1 MPRRRI
7 VFLTGTRAD
16 FGKLKPLMLAVQN
29 SPDFE
34 SHVFVTGMHMVR
46 KYGHTV
52 REVEKAGL
60 RHIYTY
66 INHNECDSQDAI
78 LAKTI
83 AGFSDYVKEIDPH
96 MIVVHGD
103 RPEALAGAIVGCF
116 NNYLVSHIEGGEVSG
131 TIDELIR
138 HAVSKLSHL
147 HFVANDEARERL
159 RQMGER
165 GSNIFTIGS
174 PDVDVMMSDSLP
186 SLEEVLARYEIAF
199 EEKDYAIALFHPVT
213 TERDSIARQTR
224 VLVDSLVS
232 SGRNYIVIY
241 PNNDPGSSEIID
253 AYKPLQGR
261 PRFRVLASMRFEYF
275 LTLLKNARFII
286 GNSSAGVREAPCY
299 GVPSVNLGSRQF
311 NRANLASI
319 LHTALD
325 SNDIRRA
332 IHVALQMN
340 PNPMTAFGNGDSC
353 RRFMD
358 IIRDEGFWNT
368 ERQKFFVDR
377 AILPIL
383 AVARSQES

>member
-1 MPRRRI
+1 MRRRKI
-7 VFLTGTRAD
+7 IFLTGTRAD
-16 FGKLKPLMLAVQN
+16 FGKLKPLMLAVQA

-34 SHVFVTGMHMVR
+34 AHVFVTGMHMAR
-46 KYGHTV
+46 KYGYTV

-60 RHIYTY
+60 ERIYTY

-83 AGFSDYVKEIDPH
+83 AGFSDYVKEIDPD

-174 PDVDVMMSDSLP
+174 PDMDVMMSDSLP
-186 SLEEVLARYEIAF
+186 PLDEVLARYEIPFAG
-199 EEKDYAIALFHPVT
+199 KDYAIALFHPVT
-213 TERDSIARQTR
+213 TERDSIGEQAR
-224 VLVDSLVS
+224 VLVEALRDSDL
-232 SGRNYIVIY
+232 NYIVVY
-241 PNNDPGSSEIID
+241 PNNDPGSSEILE
-253 AYKPLQGR
+253 AYQALQGDG
-261 PRFRVLASMRFEYF
+261 RFRLLASMRFEYF
-275 LTLLKNARFII
+275 LALLKQARFII
-286 GNSSAGVREAPCY
+286 GNSSAGVREAPFY
-299 GVPSVNLGSRQF
+299 GVPAVNVGTRQF
-311 NRANLASI
+311 NRASLASI
-319 LHTALD
+319 LHTESD
-325 SNDIRRA
+325 STGIAGAIRD
-332 IHVALQMN
+332 ALQMR
-340 PNPMTAFGNGDSC
+340 PEPLAAFGSGDSC
-353 RRFMD
+353 EQFMK
-358 IIRDEGFWNT
+358 IIREEDFWNT

-377 AILPIL
+377 TIQPL
-383 AVARSQES
+383 ASAMFSQES